1 MNKKAIIVAS
11 FGTSYIEVLNRSI
24 KLVEDQV
31 AKEFPDFEIRRVF
44 TSNMVRKAL
53 LKKEGIKTDSL
64 EEALDKLEA
73 EGFKEVY
80 VQTLHIIPGE
90 EYHEKII
97 KPARKYNH
105 RFEILKTGKSLLF
118 ATEDYFNAIEA
129 LKDQIPAFENE
140 KAVVLMGH
148 GATHPANSCYAALQ
162 LKLFD
167 EIPNTF
173 IANIEGYPEIDD
185 IMEKLTP
192 YKKIVLMPFMLVA
205 GDHAINDMAG
215 DEEDSWKNIL
225 ADKGFEVEVYMKGL
239 GENPKIRQIYI
250 NHIYDMLKDESK

>member
-11 FGTSYIEVLNRSI
+11 FGTSYLEVLNRSI

-31 AKEFPDFEIRRVF
+31 AEEFSDFEIRRVF

-73 EGFKEVY
+73 EGYQEVY
-80 VQTLHIIPGE
+80 IQTLHIIPGE

-97 KPARKYNH
+97 KPASRYRD
-105 RFEILKTGKSLLF
+105 RFKVLKTGKSLLF
-118 ATEDYFNAIEA
+118 ATEDYFNAINA
-129 LKDQIPAFENE
+129 LKNQMPQQEEDL
-140 KAVVLMGH
+140 AVILMGH

-167 EIPNTF
+167 EIPNAF
-173 IANIEGYPEIDD
+173 IANIEGYPELDD
-185 IMEKLTP
+185 ILEKISG
-192 YKKIVLMPFMLVA
+192 YKKLILMPFMLVA

-225 ADKGFEVEVYMKGL
+225 SEKGYQVEIYMKGL
-239 GENPKIRQIYI
+239 GENPEIRQIYI
-250 NHIYDMLKDESK
+250 NHINDMLAE

>member
-11 FGTSYIEVLNRSI
+11 FGTSYLEVLNRSI

-31 AKEFPDFEIRRVF
+31 AEEFPDFEIRRVF

-73 EGFKEVY
+73 EGYQEVY
-80 VQTLHIIPGE
+80 IQTLHIIPGE

-97 KPARKYNH
+97 KPASRYRD
-105 RFEILKTGKSLLF
+105 RFKVLKTGKSLLF
-118 ATEDYFNAIEA
+118 ATEDYFNAINA
-129 LKDQIPAFENE
+129 LKNQMPQQEEDL
-140 KAVVLMGH
+140 AVILMGH

-167 EIPNTF
+167 EIPNAF
-173 IANIEGYPEIDD
+173 IANIEGYPELDD
-185 IMEKLTP
+185 ILEKISG
-192 YKKIVLMPFMLVA
+192 YKKLLLMPFMLVA

-225 ADKGFEVEVYMKGL
+225 SENGYQVEIYMKGL
-239 GENPKIRQIYI
+239 GENPEIRKIYI
-250 NHIYDMLKDESK
+250 NHIKDMLAE

>member
-31 AKEFPDFEIRRVF
+31 ANEFPDFEIRRVF
-44 TSNMVRKAL
+44 ISNMVRKAL

-105 RFEILKTGKSLLF
+105 RFEILKIGKSLLF

-129 LKDQIPAFENE
+129 LKDQIPAFEYE
-140 KAVVLMGH
+140 K
-148 GATHPANSCYAALQ
+148 ALQ
-162 LKLFD
+162 LKLF
-167 EIPNTF
+167 
-173 IANIEGYPEIDD
+173 
-185 IMEKLTP
+185 
-192 YKKIVLMPFMLVA
+192 
-205 GDHAINDMAG
+205 
-215 DEEDSWKNIL
+215 
-225 ADKGFEVEVYMKGL
+225 
-239 GENPKIRQIYI
+239 
-250 NHIYDMLKDESK
+250 

>member
-31 AKEFPDFEIRRVF
+31 AEEFSEFEIRRVF

-73 EGFKEVY
+73 EGYQEVY
-80 VQTLHIIPGE
+80 IQTLHIIPGE

-97 KPARKYNH
+97 KPASRYRD
-105 RFEILKTGKSLLF
+105 RFKILKTGKSLLF
-118 ATEDYFNAIEA
+118 ATEDYFNAINA
-129 LKDQIPAFENE
+129 LKNQMPQQEEDL
-140 KAVVLMGH
+140 AVILMGH

-167 EIPNTF
+167 EIPNAF
-173 IANIEGYPEIDD
+173 IANIEGYPELDD
-185 IMEKLTP
+185 ILEKISG
-192 YKKIVLMPFMLVA
+192 YKKLLLMPFMLVA

-225 ADKGFEVEVYMKGL
+225 SEKGYQVEVYMKGL
-239 GENPKIRQIYI
+239 GENPAIRQIYI
-250 NHIYDMLKDESK
+250 NHINDMLAE

>member
-31 AKEFPDFEIRRVF
+31 AQEFPEFEIRRVF

-97 KPARKYNH
+97 KPARKYTN
-105 RFEILKTGKSLLF
+105 RF
-118 ATEDYFNAIEA
+118 
-129 LKDQIPAFENE
+129 
-140 KAVVLMGH
+140 
-148 GATHPANSCYAALQ
+148 
-162 LKLFD
+162 
-167 EIPNTF
+167 
-173 IANIEGYPEIDD
+173 
-185 IMEKLTP
+185 
-192 YKKIVLMPFMLVA
+192 
-205 GDHAINDMAG
+205 
-215 DEEDSWKNIL
+215 
-225 ADKGFEVEVYMKGL
+225 
-239 GENPKIRQIYI
+239 
-250 NHIYDMLKDESK
+250 